1 MNLGLY
7 IVICLLLLI
16 IAFLII
22 KIYIIKK
29 SLKEIE
35 SVLNSILKSDT
46 NALITTSSSDRYIK
60 SLVYSLNIELKE
72 LRKQKLQYVNGN
84 QELKK
89 IITNVSHD
97 LRTPL
102 TAINGYIDLM
112 RNEKLSQNQEKCLN
126 IIDKK
131 SNQLSELTEE
141 LFTFSRTM
149 DANVKMTKENYCIN
163 ELLEEVLASYYDI
176 FKKENIK
183 PEIKICKEKIYRN
196 INKNSIIRVFEN
208 ILSNMYKYS
217 CNYFRVELKS
227 DGKVVFSNKTTSLD
241 ITSVQKIFDRFFTVE
256 NAKKSNGI
264 GLSIAKQLVELNDGN
279 ISAKYINET
288 LIIEIVFN

>member
-149 DANVKMTKENYCIN
+149 DANVKMAKENYCIN

-183 PEIKICKEKIYRN
+183 PEIKICNERVYRK
-196 INKNSIIRVFEN
+196 INKHSIIRVFEN
-208 ILSNMYKYS
+208 ILSNIYKYS
-217 CNYFRVELKS
+217 SDYFKVELKS
-227 DGKVVFSNKTTSLD
+227 DGKIIFSNKTTSLD

>member
-149 DANVKMTKENYCIN
+149 DANVKLTKENYCIN